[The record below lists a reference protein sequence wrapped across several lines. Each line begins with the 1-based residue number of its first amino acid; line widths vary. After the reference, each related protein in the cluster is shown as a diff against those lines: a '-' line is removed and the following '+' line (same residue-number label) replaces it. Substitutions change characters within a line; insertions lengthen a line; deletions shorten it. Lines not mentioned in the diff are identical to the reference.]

1 MDIKLIFLPVI
12 GAIIGWLTNYLAI
25 KMLFKPY
32 KPVKILGFT
41 IHGVLPKRREVFAHK
56 IALTIEKELLS
67 SKDISAILEG
77 SGWEDEVE
85 NSVEEIVNNTLN
97 SEGIKKFP
105 LVGLLSDSILTKI
118 KFYMSKEI
126 IKQVDKRK
134 PQLLDKFH
142 SMVDVKKIV
151 STKVDN
157 FDINKLETIIF
168 SVVEKEL
175 RHIEITGA
183 ILGFMIGII
192 QVLLVKFL

>member
-56 IALTIEKELLS
+56 IAVTIEKELLS
-67 SKDISAILEG
+67 SKDISEILEG

-85 NSVEEIVNNTLN
+85 SSVEEIVNNTLN

-157 FDINKLETIIF
+157 FDINKLEKIVF
-168 SVVEKEL
+168 SVVEREL

-183 ILGFMIGII
+183 VLGFMIGIV
-192 QVLLVKFL
+192 QVLLVQFL